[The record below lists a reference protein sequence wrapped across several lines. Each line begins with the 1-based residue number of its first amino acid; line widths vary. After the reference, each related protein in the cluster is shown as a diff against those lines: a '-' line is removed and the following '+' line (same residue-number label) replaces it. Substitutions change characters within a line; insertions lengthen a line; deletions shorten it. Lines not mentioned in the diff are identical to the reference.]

1 MLSGKTISLKNVI
14 SKVYSGLNIKDES
27 QYINIIEWL
36 GEAISKIKTDAQLES
51 VCTTLCIDNHRAE
64 LPCDF
69 MYLSEVDYKGFQL
82 TKASAN
88 HLVKTNHDNIGIYN
102 QYDYVDKRLD
112 GLKNIAYC
120 KGQKYEFIGGDS
132 FTIDKGWFKTSF
144 FKGDV
149 KITYKR
155 LPVDDEGFPLVPE
168 EESYREALF
177 WYCAW
182 KYFFIRKIE
191 ANGNEFNKFNNL
203 SLEAEQKWHWYCG
216 QAGAESLMPDLYML
230 ENIKRNFLTLV
241 PKADSFQTFF
251 SNLNNG

>member
-51 VCTTLCIDNHRAE
+51 VPYKLCVENHKAE
-64 LPCDF
+64 LPCD
-69 MYLSEVDYKGFQL
+69 MLYLVEVDYRGKQL

-88 HLVKTNHDNIGIYN
+88 HLVHTNFDATRVYN
-102 QYDYVDKRLD
+102 QYDFVDARLER
-112 GLKNIAYC
+112 LKNISY
-120 KGQKYEFIGGDS
+120 KLGQQYEYIGGDH
-132 FTIDKGWFKTSF
+132 FKLENGWFKTSF
-144 FKGDV
+144 CDGEV
-149 KITYKR
+149 NIVYKR
-155 LPVDDEGFPLVPE
+155 FPIDEDGFPLVPE

-182 KYFFIRKIE
+182 KYFFIKKIE
-191 ANGNEFNKFNNL
+191 ASGNDFNKFNNL

-230 ENIKRNFLTLV
+230 ENIKRNFLSLTF
-241 PKADSFQTFF
+241 KSDSFDKFF
-251 SNLNNG
+251 MNLNNG